1 MKDNNKNSIDELLV
15 RYLTGIASID
25 EKIEVEEWLSLNEEN
40 QNYFNKFREVWE
52 ISSNLKAYQEIDTE
66 SSLKNVKNRIDFK
79 SKPEAKVRPLWMFM
93 RVAAI
98 LIVFVGIYLIFNNK
112 SNNAETAK
120 MIKIESTND
129 LKTVVLPDKTV
140 VTMNL
145 ASVIEYPENFTG
157 NERRV
162 KFEGEAYFQVS
173 PDKTKPFIIET
184 GKSETR
190 VVGTAFNL
198 NARASE
204 ENESIVVTEGIVE
217 FSGKTEKTK
226 VPVRLVKGEK
236 AVLNAELKKEE
247 NNDINFMSWKTGV
260 FVFDNQNL
268 SEALNALSGY
278 YHVEFKLN
286 DSALSNYTLSGNY
299 EKLSLDELIEILEM
313 TIHVKIVRKG
323 QIMELS
329 KKVN

>member
-1 MKDNNKNSIDELLV
+1 MKDNNKNSIDELLI
-15 RYLTGIASID
+15 RYLTDIADTD
-25 EKIEVEEWLSLNEEN
+25 EKNAVEEWLSLNEEN
-40 QNYFNKFREVWE
+40 QNYFNKFKEVWSL
-52 ISSNLKAYQEIDTE
+52 SSNLKAYQEIDTE
-66 SSLKNVKNRIDFK
+66 RSLKNVKSRIDFK
-79 SKPEAKVRPLWMFM
+79 SKPETKVRPLWMFM

-98 LIVFVGIYLIFNNK
+98 LIVFAGIYLIFNNK
-112 SNNAETAK
+112 PKVQETAAT
-120 MIKIESTND
+120 IKIESTTE
-129 LKTVVLPDKTV
+129 LKTVILPDKTV

-145 ASVIEYPENFTG
+145 ASVIEYPETFTG

-190 VVGTAFNL
+190 VVGTSFNL

-217 FSGKTEKTK
+217 FSGKTQETK
-226 VPVRLVKGEK
+226 MPVRLVKGEK
-236 AVLNAELKKEE
+236 AVLNLELKKEE
-247 NNDINFMSWKTGV
+247 NKDLNFMSWKTGV

-268 SEALNALSGY
+268 NESLKVLSGY

-286 DSALSNYTLSGNY
+286 DSALNNYTLSGNY
-299 EKLSLDELIEILEM
+299 EKLSLDELVEVLEM
-313 TIHVKIVRKG
+313 TLDVKITRKG
-323 QIMELS
+323 QTVELS